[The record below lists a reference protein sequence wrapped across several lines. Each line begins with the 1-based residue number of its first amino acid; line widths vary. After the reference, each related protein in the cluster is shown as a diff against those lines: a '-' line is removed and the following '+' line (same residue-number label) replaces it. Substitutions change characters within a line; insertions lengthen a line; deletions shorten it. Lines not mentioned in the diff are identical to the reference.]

1 MIPAS
6 GDGGRHR
13 RWRRRR
19 LAPIVGALV
28 AVVAIGTVLTV
39 RQISGRGPNWTGVVI
54 TVPRCPTSAEGCRAF
69 VIDSSDDQLPE
80 SPTVAYASWSGSA
93 TTLDVSLSAG
103 SYAVY
108 LEGCVGLASGDTAPV
123 GVAAGRHPSVDASP
137 WFWMTVQFL
146 NRMCP
151 GFGTITDPPAQGNA
165 P

>member
-28 AVVAIGTVLTV
+28 VVVAIGTVLTV

-80 SPTVAYASWSGSA
+80 PPTVAYASWSGSA

-108 LEGCVGLASGDTAPV
+108 LV